1 MRIATKLATAAL
13 ALAAM
18 TATSGSASAHEWNH
32 SARTWHHS
40 SVPSC
45 TLRLESI
52 VQDNPGQ
59 PLRVVITNTSHTRL
73 RYNVSIEIQR
83 GGGQGTALTEI
94 RVDNANAGER
104 STATSLSAVS
114 GSMQGSRVTLRVTSC
129 SIRT

>member
-1 MRIATKLATAAL
+1 MRIAMKLATAAL

-18 TATSGSASAHEWNH
+18 TATGGSASAHEWN
-32 SARTWHHS
+32 SSVRTWHHS
-40 SVPSC
+40 SVQVC
-45 TLRLESI
+45 RLRLESI

-59 PLRVVITNTSHTRL
+59 PLRVVITNTSHVRL
-73 RYNVSIEIQR
+73 RYNVSIEVQR

-104 STATSLSAVS
+104 STATSISAVS
-114 GSMQGSRVTLRVTSC
+114 GSMQGSRVVLRVTSC